1 MTENFEYR
9 RQHASR
15 AMIIGAII
23 AWCGVLLTNL
33 GNIFDWFPRESGK
46 WPGLYGH
53 SLHGMAGAG
62 QRFIEG
68 MSYFTMV
75 SNILVAVMF
84 TLLAVSSRKTLW
96 RVVLC
101 DTALMMITVT
111 SLVFLTV
118 ILPYLSLSRLSLLTS
133 PWQHVVVPM
142 TMWIIWLVWG
152 PRNFFGGFPRLA
164 VMIRTVLIPAIWAA
178 WMLTY
183 GAITHYYPYGFVNVN
198 ELGYAGV
205 LVSLVI
211 VMAGGLVM
219 ELLFGWIDSALNSMN
234 QSRKRKN
241 D

>member
-9 RQHASR
+9 RQYASR

-53 SLHGMAGAG
+53 SLHVMAGAD

-75 SNILVAVMF
+75 SNILVAMMF

-111 SLVFLTV
+111 SLVF
-118 ILPYLSLSRLSLLTS
+118 
-133 PWQHVVVPM
+133 
-142 TMWIIWLVWG
+142 
-152 PRNFFGGFPRLA
+152 
-164 VMIRTVLIPAIWAA
+164 
-178 WMLTY
+178 
-183 GAITHYYPYGFVNVN
+183 
-198 ELGYAGV
+198 
-205 LVSLVI
+205 
-211 VMAGGLVM
+211 
-219 ELLFGWIDSALNSMN
+219 
-234 QSRKRKN
+234 
-241 D
+241 